1 VSEPETDK
9 EREYRGQAAV
19 YQGAFEAVVAILIA
33 VGIGHWMD
41 RYFSTSPLC
50 VMLGFAVGFGA
61 FVLRLLR
68 LRRYFDSAAG
78 SNRDQEKRP

>member
-1 VSEPETDK
+1 VNEPETDK

-33 VGIGHWMD
+33 AGIGHWAD
-41 RYFSTSPLC
+41 RHFGTSPRYVL
-50 VMLGFAVGFGA
+50 VGFAVGFGA

-68 LRRYFDSAAG
+68 LRRYFDAAVDA
-78 SNRDQEKRP
+78 SRDQEKRR